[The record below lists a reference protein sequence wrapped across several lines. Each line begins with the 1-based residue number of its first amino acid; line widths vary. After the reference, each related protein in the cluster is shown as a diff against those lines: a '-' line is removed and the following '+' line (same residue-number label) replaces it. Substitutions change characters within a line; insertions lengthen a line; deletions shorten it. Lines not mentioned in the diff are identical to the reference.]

1 MARIQVLDLE
11 QVQTEFAELSDSDL
25 EKIIGGGWF
34 KKLTGIS
41 TPKFLRNIDRAVR
54 KRIPGGW
61 WTVLE
66 AIL

>member
-25 EKIIGGGWF
+25 EKIVGGGWF

-41 TPKFLRNIDRAVR
+41 TPKFLKNIDRAVR
-54 KRIPGGW
+54 KHIPGGW

>member
-25 EKIIGGGWF
+25 EEIRGGLKKTLKKIGR
-34 KKLTGIS
+34 K
-41 TPKFLRNIDRAVR
+41 IDRAVR
-54 KRIPGGW
+54 KHIPGGW
-61 WTVLE
+61 VTVVG